1 MSIPKKRRPQT
12 QRGQGHY
19 FQPEP
24 TAPSRPRIITLVLK
38 DVTLRLQTDSAVFSA
53 ERVDPGT
60 QVLLAEAPL
69 PPAHG
74 ELLDLGCGYGAV
86 ALTLATRAPQ
96 ARVWAVDVNQRAL
109 ELTRLN
115 AETAGLR
122 NVVVSHPQEVPAGLS
137 FAAIY
142 SNPPVRV
149 GKAALHDLLL
159 SWLPRLEPG
168 AAAYLV
174 VQSHLGSD
182 SLARWLATQEYQV
195 RRLTSKR
202 SYRVLEVRRQTG

>member
-1 MSIPKKRRPQT
+1 MSIPKKRRTQT

-19 FQPEP
+19 FDPEP
-24 TAPSRPRIITLVLK
+24 AAPSRPRIITLVLK

-60 QVLLAEAPL
+60 QVLLAEAPP

-122 NVVVSHPQEVPAGLS
+122 NVVVCHPQEVPADLR

-149 GKAALHDLLL
+149 GKSALHDLLL
-159 SWLPRLEPG
+159 SWLPRVEPG
-168 AAAYLV
+168 GAAYLV

-182 SLARWLATQEYQV
+182 SLARWLVTQGYQV

-202 SYRVLEVRRQTG
+202 SYRVLEVRRQTS